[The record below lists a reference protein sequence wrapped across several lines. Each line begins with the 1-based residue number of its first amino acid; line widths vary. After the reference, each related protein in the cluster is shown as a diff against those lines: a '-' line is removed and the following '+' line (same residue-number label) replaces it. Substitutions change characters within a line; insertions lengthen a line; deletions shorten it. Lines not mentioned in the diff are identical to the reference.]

1 MLFTDLSDN
10 HIEQHGKQHP
20 SSQVAPFNLE
30 YYQLTISISSSDV
43 KCLLDNPTL
52 TFSAFSSN
60 YKVKTNEKYKFLQGF
75 GNYFSII
82 VISLIC
88 KYITMVLYGL
98 FYTNTLIENKLF

>member
-1 MLFTDLSDN
+1 MLFTDLSEN

-52 TFSAFSSN
+52 TFLAFSSN

-82 VISLIC
+82 VNSLIC
-88 KYITMVLYGL
+88 KYIMMVLYDL
-98 FYTNTLIENKLF
+98 FYTNTLIKNKLL

>member
-1 MLFTDLSDN
+1 MLFTDLSEN

-20 SSQVAPFNLE
+20 SSRVTPFNPFNH
-30 YYQLTISISSSDV
+30 IISSSDV
-43 KCLLDNPTL
+43 KCLLQDPTFTL
-52 TFSAFSSN
+52 LALSSN

>member
-1 MLFTDLSDN
+1 MLFTGLSEN
-10 HIEQHGKQHP
+10 HIEQHVKQHP

-52 TFSAFSSN
+52 TFLAFSSN

>member
-1 MLFTDLSDN
+1 MLFTDLSEN

-52 TFSAFSSN
+52 TFLAFSSN